1 MLGRISEKQNGFVS
15 ILKTHYS
22 TIPLFHHSKLKA
34 YQFPIEV
41 YLSEV
46 NLSLYF
52 SDDNSFRFT
61 HRCACQAS
69 QTVLGSDGN
78 CLVRHFKNIYRTH
91 FQTLFTG
98 ITFVR
103 VHVNQIDFVISQC
116 LRHNSSLLMSYP
128 LKHFLFGL
136 EILFH

>member
-1 MLGRISEKQNGFVS
+1 MLARISEKQNGFVS

-52 SDDNSFRFT
+52 SDDNSFGFT
-61 HRCACQAS
+61 HRCACQTPQA
-69 QTVLGSDGN
+69 VPGSDGN
-78 CLVRHFKNIYRTH
+78 CLVRHFKHIYRTH

-116 LRHNSSLLMSYP
+116 LRHGFTLTNS
-128 LKHFLFGL
+128 F
-136 EILFH
+136 IN